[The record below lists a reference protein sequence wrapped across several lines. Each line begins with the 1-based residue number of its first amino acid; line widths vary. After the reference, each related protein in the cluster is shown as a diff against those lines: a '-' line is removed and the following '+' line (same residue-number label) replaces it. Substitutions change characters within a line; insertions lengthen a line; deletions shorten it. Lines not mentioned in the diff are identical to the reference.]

1 MTGGPGVGKTLFFR
15 AVAGL
20 WPWGSGRVGL
30 PVGEAVTFIPN
41 TPYFPPGSLR
51 DVLSYPLGA
60 PAFPDAD
67 IIAALTKTGLG
78 RLAGMLDRDARWDH
92 ELESDDQR
100 LLAFARLALHK
111 PRWVVIDEALD
122 ALPDDARKRVL
133 SVFEQDLAGATIVN
147 VGQAYGYD
155 AAFPRVLHLAIDPHG
170 RTLPPVSQTE
180 AARAADL
187 QPVT

>member
-1 MTGGPGVGKTLFFR
+1 
-15 AVAGL
+15 
-20 WPWGSGRVGL
+20 
-30 PVGEAVTFIPN
+30 
-41 TPYFPPGSLR
+41 
-51 DVLSYPLGA
+51 
-60 PAFPDAD
+60 
-67 IIAALTKTGLG
+67 
-78 RLAGMLDRDARWDH
+78 MLDRDARWDR

-122 ALPDDARKRVL
+122 ALRDDARKRVL

-155 AAFPRVLHLAIDPHG
+155 AAFSRVLHLAIDPHG